1 MHEKGH
7 PTTYL
12 LQQALYT
19 MANKTDPVSALME
32 FMSSLMEKDKI
43 QVHREI
49 I

>member
-1 MHEKGH
+1 MHEKRH
-7 PTTYL
+7 PNTYL
-12 LQQALYT
+12 LQQALST

-32 FMSSLMEKDKI
+32 FIPSLREKDDI